1 MDTKSERIAEEAVSR
16 LVQVLLVDHDGVNRY
31 TVSKSLQR
39 VGYIIV
45 EASFGDEALDLF
57 NRQHFDLVLSEIDLP
72 GIDGIELLQRIKA
85 QSPDAMMVLITE
97 NASVETAVK
106 ALRYG
111 AHDYLIKPCSS
122 QEIRASVDRGIE
134 RARNLMR
141 RRRMLD
147 AIERNVGELAR
158 EEAAAAAPYDDSN
171 LQPLAQASRDRV
183 TPAGSAMALAGLSV
197 VPGRYQIAVEEQS
210 TNLTPTEFDLLLY
223 LAAHRSR
230 AVPCQ
235 ELVREVRGYTTDETE
250 AREVIRPH
258 VSNLRRKLKVLGDFG
273 QLVVNVRGIGYRL
286 GDLSDP
292 E

>member
-1 MDTKSERIAEEAVSR
+1 MDTRSTRVAEEVVSR
-16 LVQVLLVDHDGVNRY
+16 LMQVLLVDHDGVNRY

-57 NRQHFDLVLSEIDLP
+57 NNQHFDLVLSEIDLP

-85 QSPDAMMVLITE
+85 ESPDAMVVLMTE
-97 NASVETAVK
+97 NASVESAVQ
-106 ALRYG
+106 ALRSG

-134 RARNLMR
+134 RARNLVR

-147 AIERNVGELAR
+147 AIERNVGELVR
-158 EEAAAAAPYDDSN
+158 EEALAAVSSDDASLEPLAPAARDRAAATDS
-171 LQPLAQASRDRV
+171 V
-183 TPAGSAMALAGLSV
+183 MALAGLSV
-197 VPGRYQIAVEEQS
+197 APGRYQIGIGDQS
-210 TNLTPTEFDLLLY
+210 INLTPTEFDLLLY

-230 AVPCQ
+230 VVPCQ
-235 ELVREVRGYTTDETE
+235 ELVREVRGYTTDESE

-258 VSNLRRKLKVLGDFG
+258 VSNLRRKLKMLGDYKK
-273 QLVVNVRGIGYRL
+273 LVVNVRGIGYRL

>member
-1 MDTKSERIAEEAVSR
+1 MDTKSTRVAEEAVSR
-16 LVQVLLVDHDGVNRY
+16 LMQVLLVDHDGVNRY

-57 NRQHFDLVLSEIDLP
+57 TSQHFDLVLSEIDLP
-72 GIDGIELLQRIKA
+72 GIDGIELLQRIKV
-85 QSPDAMMVLITE
+85 QSPDAMMILMTE
-97 NASVETAVK
+97 NASVESAVE
-106 ALRYG
+106 ALRSG

-122 QEIRASVDRGIE
+122 QEIRTSVDRGIE

-147 AIERNVGELAR
+147 AIERNVGELVR
-158 EEAAAAAPYDDSN
+158 EEALAAVSYNDAH
-171 LQPLAQASRDRV
+171 LEPLVPASRDR
-183 TPAGSAMALAGLSV
+183 PAPTDSMMALAGLSV
-197 VPGRYQIAVEEQS
+197 APGRYQIGIGEQFTS
-210 TNLTPTEFDLLLY
+210 LTPTEFDLLLY

-230 AVPCQ
+230 VVPCQ

-258 VSNLRRKLKVLGDFG
+258 VSNLRRKLKTLGDYEM
-273 QLVVNVRGIGYRL
+273 LVVNVRGIGYRL